1 MEIQD
6 KYLPEVERRVDIVNE
21 QIDQSK
27 TILFRYVLS
36 RDEADD
42 SGNSKQVLEDEFNM
56 RTIIHKI
63 DFLTSVLD
71 NLSK

>member
-6 KYLPEVERRVDIVNE
+6 KYLPEVERRVDIVNA
-21 QIDQSK
+21 QIAESK

>member
-6 KYLPEVERRVDIVNE
+6 KYLPEVERRVDIVND